1 MIGGGGGGLVVVVC
15 VDGLGPGALGGS
27 ND

>member
-1 MIGGGGGGLVVVVC
+1 MIGGGGGGGVC